1 MATKPC
7 GATQNEK
14 MSQCQKW
21 SWSEC
26 HAEAFKAGVRG
37 ALAEVQSFSM
47 LFASISDGNDSR
59 REALITRGSILHPP
73 GHPFPLLRARVRVP
87 ATRPWAEVS
96 GDLVLQGQWSAKA
109 SCTKLESAKIKDGPS
124 DCMAL
129 GASLCYAFSANL
141 LACAKLIWPGDV
153 PVPGPESAS
162 ASG

>member
-1 MATKPC
+1 
-7 GATQNEK
+7 

-141 LACAKLIWPGDV
+141 MACAKLIWPGDV